1 MLYNKKVALVAF
13 VSSTS
18 GVNAFS
24 PSSFLNT
31 NVRATTSLDVAVDPE
46 VATKKEYEDI
56 CGVQFDEMTLEER
69 LKKTQF
75 LYPKHVEVLEDFAPM
90 VDDMVDNI
98 VSRGF
103 VLLLHLSFFVIY
115 ITSRFL
121 HLLLSL
127 SIETVLHS
135 KIFNLKYNSCWKQV
149 KSHGNHKTS
158 CLILPRTHG

>member
-1 MLYNKKVALVAF
+1 MAF

-98 VSRGF
+98 VSRDF
-103 VLLLHLSFFVIY
+103 CAFTSSIFFRHLYNKSIL
-115 ITSRFL
+115 TSPPIIINRNCFTFKN
-121 HLLLSL
+121 
-127 SIETVLHS
+127 I
-135 KIFNLKYNSCWKQV
+135 
-149 KSHGNHKTS
+149 
-158 CLILPRTHG
+158 